1 MRMLKCVSALYKD
14 LILERKADRLRK
26 NIRKRSFN
34 GMFYTDNEH
43 RDKNQ
48 LVNPG
53 ICTEVC
59 QYYAFFTGVATVK
72 RGFRIMENYENK
84 FGPIRSTINDYPEI
98 AGTNVFI
105 GKYLRIELLYR
116 QGLFEEVI
124 KRNKRSIPWYGKGN
138 RNTVGTYVTDC
149 EL

>member
-1 MRMLKCVSALYKD
+1 MPVLC
-14 LILERKADRLRK
+14 
-26 NIRKRSFN
+26 
-34 GMFYTDNEH
+34 
-43 RDKNQ
+43 
-48 LVNPG
+48 
-53 ICTEVC
+53 
-59 QYYAFFTGVATVK
+59 FFTGVATVK
-72 RGFRIMENYENK
+72 EDSELWKIMKNK

-124 KRNKRSIPWYGKGN
+124 KEIKRSIPWYGKGN